1 MHSKET
7 ARDKREEGGDDVKS
21 VRPLCL
27 GLHTCYNAHYKAL
40 PNREVEL
47 IAKKWAQFRLESA
60 IRLQSEPVSYTHLTL
75 PTIYSV

>member
-1 MHSKET
+1 MRHSRET

-27 GLHTCYNAHYKAL
+27 GLHTCYNAYYKAL

-47 IAKKWAQFRLESA
+47 IAKK
-60 IRLQSEPVSYTHLTL
+60 
-75 PTIYSV
+75 